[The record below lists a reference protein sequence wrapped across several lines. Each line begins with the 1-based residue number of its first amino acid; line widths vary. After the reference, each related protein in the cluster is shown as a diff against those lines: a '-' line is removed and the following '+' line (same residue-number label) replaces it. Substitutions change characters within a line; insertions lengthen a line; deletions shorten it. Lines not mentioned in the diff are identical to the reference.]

1 MKKRIKNKEGVAM
14 IYRISGIK
22 NIEVGAEDKR
32 EAMHKAREVDR
43 SVVWIEAEEML
54 EEKSGSKK
62 GGEENV

>member
-22 NIEVGAEDKR
+22 NIEVEAEDKR
-32 EAMHKAREVDR
+32 EAMHKAREVGR

>member
-22 NIEVGAEDKR
+22 NIEVEAEDKR

-43 SVVWIEAEEML
+43 SGIEAEEML

>member
-22 NIEVGAEDKR
+22 NIEVEAEDKI